1 MRRSAPHS
9 VLVDASRTLVLV
21 RKYTVLY
28 TQSNAEKK
36 IDAEWFE
43 TVGDFVDFKKSV
55 GDEEVTVFRVA
66 SSRVFS
72 VELLEQS

>member
-1 MRRSAPHS
+1 
-9 VLVDASRTLVLV
+9 V

-36 IDAEWFE
+36 IEAEWFE

-66 SSRVFS
+66 ASRVFS